1 VRVFLSARAQVGSVS
16 QLLRLKRCGNPG
28 CRCRTKRYLVGM
40 LESHAVGEEI
50 VQDSLGQKP
59 RNVYDHDPLLALA
72 HQPHSDDNETTWL
85 DWNLLEQNRDIFRFF
100 KGMIAF

>member
-1 VRVFLSARAQVGSVS
+1 
-16 QLLRLKRCGNPG
+16 
-28 CRCRTKRYLVGM
+28 M
-40 LESHAVGEEI
+40 
-50 VQDSLGQKP
+50 QDSLGQKP